1 MSRAVVFSTFGGP
14 DVLEIADVPEPHA
27 GAGEVRVR
35 VKAAGVQPFDTMV
48 RRGDAQGFVEV
59 TFPQTTGNELAG
71 VIDEVGDGVPGFAV
85 GDEVIGFTTMDAVAE
100 FVTISADHIII
111 KPAGM
116 PWAEAGVLSVCGQ
129 TAHIALSELRVGAGD
144 TVLVH
149 GAAGGVG
156 TMAVQLAR
164 AWGAQVIG
172 TAGER
177 NHDYLRELGATPV
190 AYGPGLV
197 DRVRA
202 LAPEGVDA
210 AFDAAGRDAIAPSL
224 ELVKDRERVGTIG
237 DYRGAQQ
244 YGVRMLGGTRTA
256 ARLAELAEL
265 HTEGKLRIHL
275 QAAYPFAQAAQAHR
289 DVESGHVRGKV
300 VLVDEWPSPVGGRR
314 AGAHRP
320 TTPPTPDD
328 DR

>member
-1 MSRAVVFSTFGGP
+1 MSQAVVFSSFGGP
-14 DVLEIADVPEPHA
+14 DVLAVVEVPEPHA
-27 GAGEVRVR
+27 GAGQVRVR
-35 VKAAGVQPFDTMV
+35 VRAAGVQPFDTMV
-48 RRGDAQGFVEV
+48 RRGDAQGFVQV
-59 TFPQTTGNELAG
+59 DFPQTTGNELAG
-71 VIDEVGDGVPGFAV
+71 VIDEVGEGVSGFVA

-100 FVTISADHIII
+100 LVVVSADHIII
-111 KPAGM
+111 KPARM
-116 PWAEAGVLSVCGQ
+116 PWVEAGVLSVCGQ
-129 TAHIALSELRVGAGD
+129 TAHIALSGLRVGAGD
-144 TVLVH
+144 TVLIH

-164 AWGAQVIG
+164 VWGARVIG
-172 TAGER
+172 TASER
-177 NHDYLRELGATPV
+177 NHDYLRGLGATPV
-190 AYGPGLV
+190 TYGPGLA

-202 LAPEGVDA
+202 IAPEGVDA

-224 ELVKDRERVGTIG
+224 ELVKDKERVGTIG

-265 HTEGKLRIHL
+265 HIEGKLRVHI

-300 VLVDEWPSPVGGRR
+300 VLVSEPVH
-314 AGAHRP
+314 ATRP
-320 TTPPTPDD
+320 HS
-328 DR
+328 

>member
-1 MSRAVVFSTFGGP
+1 MSQAVVFSSFGGP
-14 DVLEIADVPEPHA
+14 DVLEIVDVAEPHA
-27 GAGEVRVR
+27 GAGDVRVR

-71 VIDEVGDGVPGFAV
+71 VIDEVGDGVTGFAV

-129 TAHIALSELRVGAGD
+129 TAHIALSELKVGAGD

-172 TAGER
+172 TASER

-210 AFDAAGRDAIAPSL
+210 AFDAASRDAIAPSL
-224 ELVKDRERVGTIG
+224 ELVKDKERVGTIG

-244 YGVRMLGGTRTA
+244 FGVRMLGGTRTA

-300 VLVDEWPSPVGGRR
+300 VLVNE
-314 AGAHRP
+314 
-320 TTPPTPDD
+320 
-328 DR
+328 